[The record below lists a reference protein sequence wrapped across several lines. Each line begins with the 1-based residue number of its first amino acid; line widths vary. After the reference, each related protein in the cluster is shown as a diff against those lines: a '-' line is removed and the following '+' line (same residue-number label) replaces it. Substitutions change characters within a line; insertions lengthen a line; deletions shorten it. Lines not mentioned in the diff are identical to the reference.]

1 MLVLTRRINQKILL
15 PTVQVSVQVVAV
27 KSGGVRL
34 GIEAPPGVTILR
46 EEVQDR
52 TAEWGA
58 ASMATAGEPS
68 APDFR
73 RLNQLLRNRL
83 NIDGLGLA
91 ELRRQLEAGLA
102 QDALA
107 TLAKVEEDVLM
118 LRERMEA
125 EVERASRPPGS
136 RARKALLVED
146 DSNERELLAG
156 FLRTAGLDVD
166 TAGDGADAL
175 DYLHSHG
182 RPDVVLL
189 DMGLP
194 RCDGATM
201 VRQLRRDPAYA
212 GLKIFAVSG
221 SLPGQFDLDRGPK
234 GVDRWFHKPINPEA
248 FLQDLQRE
256 LDGSLSPL

>member
-1 MLVLTRRINQKILL
+1 MLVLTRRLNEKILL
-15 PTVQVSVQVVAV
+15 PTLQVSIQVVAI
-27 KSGGVRL
+27 KPGGVRL
-34 GIEAPPGVTILR
+34 GIEAPPEVTILR

-52 TAEWGA
+52 TGEWGA
-58 ASMATAGEPS
+58 APA
-68 APDFR
+68 APVEEALAPEFR

-83 NIDGLGLA
+83 NIDSLGLA
-91 ELRRQLEAGLA
+91 ELRRQLQAGLTV
-102 QDALA
+102 DALA
-107 TLAKVEEDVLM
+107 TLDKVEEDVLM
-118 LRERMEA
+118 LRERLEA
-125 EVERASRPPGS
+125 EVERAAQPAR

-166 TAGDGADAL
+166 TAGDGTDAL
-175 DYLHSHG
+175 DYLHSHV

-212 GLKIFAVSG
+212 GLKIFAVTGYSAD
-221 SLPGQFDLDRGPK
+221 QFDLDRGPG

-248 FLQDLQRE
+248 LLQDLKRE
-256 LDGSLSPL
+256 LDSCLSCL

>member
-27 KSGGVRL
+27 KSGSVRL
-34 GIEAPPGVTILR
+34 GIEAPAGVTILR

-52 TAEWGA
+52 AAEWGA
-58 ASMATAGEPS
+58 VPMAAADEPA

-83 NIDGLGLA
+83 NIDSLGLA
-91 ELRRQLEAGLA
+91 ELRRQLQAGLTV
-102 QDALA
+102 DALA
-107 TLAKVEEDVLM
+107 TLDKVEEDVLM
-118 LRERMEA
+118 LRERLEA
-125 EVERASRPPGS
+125 EVERAAQPAR

-166 TAGDGADAL
+166 TAGDGTDAL
-175 DYLHSHG
+175 DYLHSHV

-201 VRQLRRDPAYA
+201 VRQL
-212 GLKIFAVSG
+212 
-221 SLPGQFDLDRGPK
+221 
-234 GVDRWFHKPINPEA
+234 
-248 FLQDLQRE
+248 
-256 LDGSLSPL
+256 